1 MEGLFVKQGGHVRVY
16 GVRRARRHPMVS
28 YGPAIEIRCTAM
40 GREDR
45 FGLRMISAVDP
56 LKLAASNVEILCHMK
71 TNTLIIIGGIVSAH
85 EKRDSTVDRAVRVTY
100 GIDTTG
106 HLQWNL
112 MTVKER
118 DRLTDISR
126 GSGLQEEKVENVG
139 RPQVEVSDT

>member
-1 MEGLFVKQGGHVRVY
+1 
-16 GVRRARRHPMVS
+16 
-28 YGPAIEIRCTAM
+28 
-40 GREDR
+40 
-45 FGLRMISAVDP
+45 MISAGDP

-71 TNTLIIIGGIVSAH
+71 SVTLIIIGGIVSAH

-100 GIDTTG
+100 GIDSTG

-118 DRLTDISR
+118 GRLTDMSR
-126 GSGLQEEKVENVG
+126 VSGFQEEQVENVG